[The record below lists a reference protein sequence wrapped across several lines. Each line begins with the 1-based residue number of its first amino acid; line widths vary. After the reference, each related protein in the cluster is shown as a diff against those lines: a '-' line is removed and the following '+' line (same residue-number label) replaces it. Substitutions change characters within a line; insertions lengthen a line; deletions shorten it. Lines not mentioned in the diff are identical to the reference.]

1 MPDPRKTFV
10 IVVALAVGGLHFV
23 VGPDYKGP
31 MKGFISGY
39 LIDILLP
46 FAVYF
51 LIALPG
57 VIKQRWLI
65 ALLVFGIGFTVET
78 LQYFG
83 VPLFGS
89 TFDPLDYAMYALG
102 ALLALVT
109 DAFYFSKLKPHEK

>member
-10 IVVALAVGGLHFV
+10 VITSLAIGGLHFV
-23 VGPDYKGP
+23 IGPDYHGP
-31 MKGFISGY
+31 MKEFVSGY

-51 LIALPG
+51 LIALPKI
-57 VIKQRWLI
+57 IKQPWLI
-65 ALLVFGIGFTVET
+65 ALAVFGIGFVVET

-83 VPLFGS
+83 VPLFGR
-89 TFDPLDYAMYALG
+89 TYDPLDYVMYAIG

-109 DAFYFSKLKPHEK
+109 DVLYFSKIKIDEK